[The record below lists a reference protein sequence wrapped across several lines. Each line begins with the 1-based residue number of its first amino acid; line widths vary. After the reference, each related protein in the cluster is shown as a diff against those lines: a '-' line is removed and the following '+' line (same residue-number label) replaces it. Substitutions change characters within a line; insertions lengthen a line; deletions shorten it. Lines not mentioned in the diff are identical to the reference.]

1 MRRPAIATVPST
13 TPLTDAAPNAAPFP
27 YRDYSAAKAEIEN
40 AIGRGVFYA
49 LVIGASGSGKTSL
62 ERDLASQ
69 EHRQYRFLYLS
80 APRVSLLSV
89 TRYFAQLLRVQPR
102 RSSLE
107 TMKAI
112 VDDVKAQPT
121 QLIAWIDEAAS
132 LPVATLTELRSLAEF
147 NTDLPQVFSVVL
159 AGPPELKSIVD
170 APSLVA
176 LKRRIT
182 VHCLLEG
189 LRRDELDPFLV
200 HRFGTADS
208 RRVMAGIKDELFERT
223 KSVPANIDKVLR
235 HALRLAGKGPVDEA
249 HLKEALDV
257 AGL

>member
-13 TPLTDAAPNAAPFP
+13 TTSADAAPNAAPFP
-27 YRDYSAAKAEIEN
+27 YHDYVTAKAEIEA
-40 AIGRGVFYA
+40 AIGSGVFYA

-62 ERDLASQ
+62 ERELASQ
-69 EHRQYRFLYLS
+69 ERRQCQFLYLS

-112 VDDVKAQPT
+112 VDVVKAQPT
-121 QLIAWIDEAAS
+121 HLVAWIDEAAS
-132 LPVATLTELRSLAEF
+132 LPVETLTELRSLAEF

-159 AGPPELKSIVD
+159 AGPPELRSIVD
-170 APSLVA
+170 GPNLVA
-176 LKRRIT
+176 LRRRIT
-182 VHCLLEG
+182 VHCVLEG
-189 LRRDELDPFLV
+189 LRRDELDAFLV
-200 HRFGTADS
+200 HRFGTADA

-223 KSVPANIDKVLR
+223 KSVPANIDKVVR
-235 HALRLAGKGPVDEA
+235 HALRHAGKGSIDET